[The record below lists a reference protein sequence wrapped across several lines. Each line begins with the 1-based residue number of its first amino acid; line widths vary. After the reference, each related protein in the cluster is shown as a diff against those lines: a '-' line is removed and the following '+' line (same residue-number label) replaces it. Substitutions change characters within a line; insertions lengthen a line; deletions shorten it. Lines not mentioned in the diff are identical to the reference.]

1 MHVGGVSMA
10 SDQESVAGDT
20 FWRDGWHIAPVQV
33 MFSDLD
39 LFGHVNNAVFFTYFE
54 WGRTQLW
61 FELTGTTNPRDI
73 AFIVARA
80 ECDFRQQLGMERIEV
95 WTRIGEM
102 RTTSMDFLCEIRK
115 AGGDVAATGKV
126 VVVLYDWETRSK
138 VPITDALRRRVAEHA
153 TGTRIHPSGSGAA

>member
-1 MHVGGVSMA
+1 MA
-10 SDQESVAGDT
+10 SDRKSVANDT
-20 FWRDGWHIAPVQV
+20 LWRDGWHVASVQV

-61 FELTGTTNPRDI
+61 FELTGTTDPRDI

-102 RTTSMDFLCEIRK
+102 RTTSLDFLSEIHR
-115 AGGDVAATGKV
+115 AGSQDVVAAGRV
-126 VVVLYDWETRSK
+126 VVVLYDWEKQSK
-138 VPITDALRRRVAEHA
+138 VSISDSLRRRVTEHA
-153 TGTRIHPSGSGAA
+153 TGTRSHPSGSGAA